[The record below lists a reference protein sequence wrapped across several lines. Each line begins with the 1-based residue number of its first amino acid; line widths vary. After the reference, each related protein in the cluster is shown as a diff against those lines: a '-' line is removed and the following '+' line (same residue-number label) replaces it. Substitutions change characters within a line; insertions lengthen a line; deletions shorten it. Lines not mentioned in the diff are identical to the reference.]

1 MTRNG
6 SVDGKVGSGQP
17 DAGKPPRQ
25 TKRDRR
31 AMPRLIV
38 MLRPELLPL
47 TVGAVF
53 GIASVGLLVA
63 APWIL
68 GDATNILFSGIIS
81 KRIPAGVTK
90 AQAVAALRAHH
101 QDQLAHL
108 ISAMSITPGA
118 GVDFTRLGQVL
129 GVVAL
134 MFLLSSVF
142 GWALNYMMAGI
153 AVRVAYRLRQM
164 VDEKVGRLSLGYFDS
179 HSHGDI
185 LSLGL
190 NDVSNIFAALQD
202 GIGPFLTS
210 VLSLVGLLGV
220 MFWIS
225 PVLAPISLATILF
238 SAPVM
243 SLIAGRSKREFAAQ
257 WAQTGQLNGQV
268 EETHTGH
275 ALVLAFGQR
284 QKMIEEFGRRNHR
297 LYKVSFRA
305 QFLSGTILPTV
316 LFIGNLT
323 FVITAVP
330 AGYLVATGAIT
341 LGAAQ
346 ALVMYARRFTVP
358 VAQIAGQM
366 NLLQSGLA
374 SAERVFEFL
383 DVPEEAEAITY
394 APVNGSA
401 NGRTSAASRVELD
414 HVCFRYDPGTPL
426 IEDFTLKVDPG
437 QTVAIVGHTGAGKT
451 TIVNLLMR
459 FYEIDSG
466 QILLDGVDYRHLS
479 RDQVRR
485 KFGMVLQDTWLFAGT
500 IRDNIAYG
508 REGASD
514 DDIVA
519 AARAAY
525 VDDFV
530 RTLPDGYATVL
541 EGDESSISAGQ
552 KQLLTIARAFLA
564 DPGILILDE
573 ATSSVDTRTEV
584 LIQDAMARLRSG
596 RTSFVIA
603 HRLSTIRNADVI
615 VVMDDGRIV
624 EQDTHDQLLDRRGF
638 YYDLYNSQFS
648 GLLIS

>member
-1 MTRNG
+1 MR
-6 SVDGKVGSGQP
+6 
-17 DAGKPPRQ
+17 
-25 TKRDRR
+25 KRPRR
-31 AMPRLIV
+31 AMPRLIA
-38 MLRPELLPL
+38 MLRPESRSL
-47 TVGAVF
+47 TAATVF
-53 GIASVGLLVA
+53 GAASVGFLVA
-63 APWIL
+63 APWVL

-81 KRIPAGVTK
+81 KRIPADETK

-101 QDQLAHL
+101 QDVLAHL

-118 GVDFTRLGQVL
+118 GVDFTRFGQVL

-142 GWALNYMMAGI
+142 GWAMNYMMAGI
-153 AVRVAYRLRQM
+153 AVRVVYELRQM
-164 VDEKVGRLSLGYFDS
+164 VTAKLGRLSLGYFDS
-179 HSHGDI
+179 HSHGDT
-185 LSLGL
+185 LSLAL
-190 NDVSNIFAALQD
+190 NDVGNIFAAFQD
-202 GIGPFLTS
+202 GIGPLLTS
-210 VLSLVGLLGV
+210 VMTLVGLLGV

-225 PVLAPISLATILF
+225 PVLAPISLVTILL

-243 SLIAGRSKREFAAQ
+243 SLIARRSKREFTAQ
-257 WAQTGQLNGQV
+257 WAQTGELNGQV

-284 QKMIEEFGRRNHR
+284 QKMIEEFGRRNQR
-297 LYKVSFRA
+297 LYKASFRA
-305 QFLSGTILPTV
+305 QFLSGTLLPAV
-316 LFIGNLT
+316 LFIGNLIV
-323 FVITAVP
+323 VIIVVP
-330 AGYLVATGAIT
+330 SGYLVAAGAIT

-346 ALVMYARRFTVP
+346 ALVMYARRFTAP
-358 VAQIAGQM
+358 VAQIAGQI
-366 NLLQSGLA
+366 NLLQSGLV
-374 SAERVFEFL
+374 SAERVFAFL
-383 DVPEEAEAITY
+383 DVPEETDAITS
-394 APVNGSA
+394 APVNGSANVYGSA
-401 NGRTSAASRVELD
+401 NGRTSAGARVELD

-426 IEDFTLKVDPG
+426 IEDFTLNVDPG

-466 QILLDGVDYRHLS
+466 QILLDGIDYRQLS

-615 VVMDDGRIV
+615 VVMDAGRIV
-624 EQDTHDQLLDRRGF
+624 EQGTHDQLLSRRGF

-648 GLLIS
+648 GLLISLCGVYSAISVRIVQ

>member
-1 MTRNG
+1 MTGNG
-6 SVDGKVGSGQP
+6 SADGEVEGGQP
-17 DAGKPPRQ
+17 DAGKPPAQ
-25 TKRDRR
+25 TKRDGR
-31 AMPRLIV
+31 AVPRLIAV
-38 MLRPELLPL
+38 LRPESVPL
-47 TVGAVF
+47 TVATVF
-53 GIASVGLLVA
+53 CIVSVGLLVA

-68 GDATNILFSGIIS
+68 GNATNILFSGVIS
-81 KRIPAGVTK
+81 KRIPAGATK
-90 AQAVAALRAHH
+90 ARAVAELRARH

-108 ISAMSITPGA
+108 VSAMSITPGA

-134 MFLLSSVF
+134 MYLLSSVF
-142 GWALNYMMAGI
+142 GWAMNYMMAGI
-153 AVRVAYRLRQM
+153 AVRGAYRLRQM
-164 VDEKVGRLSLGYFDS
+164 VAEKLGRLPLGYFDS

-185 LSLGL
+185 LSIAL
-190 NDVSNIFAALQD
+190 NDIGNIFAALQD
-202 GIGPFLTS
+202 GIGPLLTS
-210 VLSLVGLLGV
+210 VMTLVGLLGV

-225 PVLAPISLATILF
+225 PVLAPISLVSILL

-243 SLIAGRSKREFAAQ
+243 SLIASRSKREFVAQ

-284 QKMIEEFGRRNHR
+284 QKMIEEFGQRNHK
-297 LYKVSFRA
+297 LYKASFRA

-316 LFIGNLT
+316 LFIGNLN
-323 FVITAVP
+323 FVLVAVP
-330 AGYLVATGAIT
+330 SGYLVATGAIT

-366 NLLQSGLA
+366 NLLQSGFA

-383 DVPEEAEAITY
+383 DVPEEAEVISTA
-394 APVNGSA
+394 AVNGSA
-401 NGRTSAASRVELD
+401 NGRTSAASRVEMD
-414 HVCFRYDPGTPL
+414 QVCFRYDPGTPL

-466 QILLDGVDYRHLS
+466 QILLDGVDYRQLS

-584 LIQDAMARLRSG
+584 LIQDAMARLRCG

-624 EQDTHDQLLDRRGF
+624 EQGTHDQLLDRRGF

-648 GLLIS
+648 GMLIP